1 LEEKGKLEKYS
12 IVYNFYPVEGLGLI
26 LPTAIICQVDS
37 DGSLGYMRAAAI
49 AETVE
54 SYGLNIKDTYHEA
67 MISLCLELTIPAIE
81 AVFNKGV
88 KRGVKP
94 ITSLFADAD
103 TKQLVQ
109 NTIDRR
115 MSKLMT
121 TLKEN
126 GAPICFNIERK
137 IKAKDVPLFY
147 YEDKAEPLLYFAKT
161 QTGISYRLSL
171 KLGDEHILPSKY
183 DVQLIANQPGIVKIK
198 NRVVWI
204 SFINA
209 NKLTP
214 FIKSEKV
221 FIPEKLTRTYFEK
234 FIIDVLGKVNIEVD
248 GFELNQVNTLKTAK
262 IRCIYDF
269 LKGVWV
275 VDLSFDY
282 DGFSFYYSDVNQ
294 RKTRLEFG
302 HSGEN
307 DVVVYQCIRNNNAE
321 EKYVDAL
328 QKQGF
333 AKNDTKKFVFGKS
346 TFDTIQQIGKTI
358 DKLAQDF
365 IIEPLDIDGK
375 TITFSTSELVN
386 EFKLGYD
393 WFDLKGRIVI
403 GGVEYPIS
411 AFFRNIRDKNP
422 YFKLKDGTFYVL
434 SAEMMAEY
442 EHLVK
447 FAQEDAITWRLAK
460 QHFALIHEKDL
471 APATD
476 DQNFVTEVEYKP
488 SSKLQATLR
497 PYQEE
502 GVKWLIKHRVNGLGA
517 CLADDMGLGKTLQT
531 IAVLMDTK
539 EQTQIETTN
548 ASFARQLDLF
558 GEMQVNDRTPLA
570 ALIILPASLVFNW
583 QEELKKYAPSL
594 HVLNYTGAS
603 RKKAQRTI
611 GTFDVI
617 LTTYQTAVLDLEIL
631 KKQTF
636 TYVIL
641 DESQQIRNKN
651 SKVFKALHTLHTKY
665 KISLSG
671 TPIENSLSDLWSQ
684 MEFINPKILGSYA
697 FFKEHFQAPIEKMR
711 DAQAIQN
718 LKTLVDPFILRRTK
732 EQVAPDLPELIE
744 KIHYSEMSAEQTKVF
759 EREKSAVRNHLLG
772 LDKSGGQYK
781 IHVLASLT
789 KLRQIANHPKL
800 ADENYTDESGKF
812 DDITSQIQTI
822 VRSNHK
828 VLVFSS
834 FKAHLQLVSKWLEG
848 ENIPYVLLTG
858 DHSSD
863 QRQDAVHSFQK
874 NEGIQVFL
882 ISIKAGGTGLN
893 LTAADYV
900 FILDPWWN
908 PFVERQAIARAH
920 RIGQQNNVMVTRFIS
935 KNSIEEKILL
945 LQESKKSLSSDI
957 IDLAEMPDLSEDNLE
972 LLLG

>member
-1 LEEKGKLEKYS
+1 MEEKGKLEKYS
-12 IVYNFYPVEGLGLI
+12 IVYNFYQVEGLGLI

-67 MISLCLELTIPAIE
+67 MISLCQELTIPAIE

-126 GAPICFNIERK
+126 GAPLCYNIERK
-137 IKAKDVPLFY
+137 IKAKDVALFFY
-147 YEDKAEPLLYFAKT
+147 SDKAEPLLYFAKT

-171 KLGDEHILPSKY
+171 QVGTETVLPCKY
-183 DVQLIANQPGIVKIK
+183 DIRLIANNPGIVIIK
-198 NRVVWI
+198 NQVVWI
-204 SFINA
+204 SHINA

-214 FIKSEKV
+214 FYKNETV
-221 FIPEKLTRTYFEK
+221 FIPEKLTKTYFEK

-248 GFELNQVNTLKTAK
+248 GFELNQVNTLQSAN

-275 VDLSFDY
+275 VDLAFDY

-302 HSGEN
+302 QSGEN
-307 DVVVYQCIRNNNAE
+307 DVIVYQCIRDAQAE
-321 EKYVDAL
+321 ELYVEKLAAC
-328 QKQGF
+328 GF
-333 AKNDTKKFVFGKS
+333 IKNDTKKFAYNKD
-346 TFDTIQQIGKTI
+346 TFDTIHHIGKVYQQ
-358 DKLAQDF
+358 LSQDF
-365 IIEPLDIDGK
+365 IIRPLEIDGK
-375 TITFSTSELVN
+375 IISFATSTLVN

-403 GGVEYPIS
+403 AGIDYPIS

-422 YFKLKDGTFYVL
+422 YFKLKDGSYFIL
-434 SAEMMAEY
+434 NAEMMAEY

-471 APATD
+471 APD
-476 DQNFVTEVEYKP
+476 NDEQNFVTEIEYKP

-497 PYQEE
+497 PYQED

-531 IAVLMDTK
+531 IAVLLDTK
-539 EQTQIETTN
+539 EHDHQEKQLQT
-548 ASFARQLDLF
+548 FATQLDLF
-558 GEMQVNDRTPLA
+558 GEIQVHQRTPLA
-570 ALIILPASLVFNW
+570 ALVILPASLVFNW

-594 HVLNYTGAS
+594 HVLNYTGPS

-697 FFKEHFQAPIEKMR
+697 FFKEHFQSPIEKLR

-744 KIHYSEMSAEQTKVF
+744 KIHYSEMTDAQSKIF
-759 EREKSAVRNHLLG
+759 EREKSAARNYLLG
-772 LDKSGGQYK
+772 LDKTGGQYK
-781 IHVLASLT
+781 IHVLATLT

-822 VRSNHK
+822 VKSNHK

-834 FKAHLQLVSKWLEG
+834 FKAHLQLVSDYLSV
-848 ENIPYVLLTG
+848 ENIPYESLTG
-858 DHSSD
+858 DNSSD
-863 QRQDAVHSFQK
+863 QRQDAVHAFQE
-874 NEGIQVFL
+874 NADIQVFL

-957 IDLAEMPDLSEDNLE
+957 IDLAEMPDLTDDNLDM
-972 LLLG
+972 LLS